1 MFRIITIPFS
11 NKEVGFS
18 VKELNEFV
26 CNKRGV
32 SYQAELMKSGGN
44 YYWSVFIHYE
54 EEITNNVE
62 YEFKNEQEKLI
73 YEELKK
79 WRNARAEKEGI
90 PPYIIFTNKQLKDI
104 VKIKCDTQESLKNI
118 SGIGESKSGKYG
130 KEVIEIVASIDDQIN
145 GKGEISDE
153 K

>member
-11 NKEVGFS
+11 NRESGFS

-26 CNKRGV
+26 RNKRGIT
-32 SYQAELMKSGGN
+32 YQAELMKTGGN
-44 YYWSVFIHYE
+44 YYWSVFIYYE
-54 EEITNNVE
+54 EEISKKTE
-62 YEFKNEQEKLI
+62 YEFKNDYEKQM

-104 VKIKCDTQESLKNI
+104 VKIKCESKESLKNVE
-118 SGIGESKSGKYG
+118 GIGESKSGNYG
-130 KEVIEIVASIDDQIN
+130 SEVIEIVKSFLDQTN
-145 GKGEISDE
+145 GKNDNLQ
-153 K
+153 